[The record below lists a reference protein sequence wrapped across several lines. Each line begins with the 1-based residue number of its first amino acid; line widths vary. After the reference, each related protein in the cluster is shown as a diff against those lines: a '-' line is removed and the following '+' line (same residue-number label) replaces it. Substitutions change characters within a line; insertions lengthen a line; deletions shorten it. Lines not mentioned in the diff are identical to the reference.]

1 VSKKI
6 GIIGSRRRNRPS
18 DRKITETQFFKIYK
32 EGDIICSGGCP
43 EGGDRFAEE
52 IAKKYGIPILIYY
65 PNWKKFGRSAG
76 FVRNDNIA
84 KSSDMIIACVA
95 EDRKGGTED
104 TINKYIRLCGV
115 DKKNEELYLV

>member
-1 VSKKI
+1 MNKKI

-18 DRKITETQFFKIYK
+18 DRKAVELQFFQVYK

-43 EGGDRFAEE
+43 EGGDKFAEE

-76 FVRNDNIA
+76 FVRNDSIA
-84 KSSDMIIACVA
+84 ESSDIIIACVA

-104 TINKYIRLCGV
+104 TIKKYIKLCGF
-115 DKKNEELYLV
+115 DRKNEELYLV